1 MLNKLSRN
9 HESLH
14 TLTED
19 YTMKALSEQMFR
31 ILERLA
37 EMFPKQH
44 YNSELERYIASRYP
58 QNAADV
64 EHFTKE
70 FEHKISQGKFI

>member
-1 MLNKLSRN
+1 
-9 HESLH
+9 
-14 TLTED
+14 
-19 YTMKALSEQMFR
+19 MKTISEQMLR

-37 EMFPKQH
+37 KMFPKQD
-44 YNSELERYIASRYP
+44 YQSELDRFISSKHP

-70 FEHKISQGKFI
+70 FEYKTLSRNI